1 MTVLTITQVSHPELL
16 CHYLRVCPNHL
27 AGALLIPGP
36 AGYRDT
42 TKLYLEYWHWQ
53 AFGDG
58 DPAAFLQMLRDSQY
72 PPERY
77 GFHAQLWCGVMAP
90 PSKPYD
96 LTVLSA
102 PLHGDSLQQVI
113 EAMVPTPAKLY
124 PSAFDLRE
132 LREDLD
138 LKAASAT
145 VPTDAGFLERVVRH
159 LLQDQCRTLLPD
171 YLQRLQHASA

>member
-1 MTVLTITQVSHPELL
+1 MTVLTITQVSYPELL
-16 CHYLRVCPNHL
+16 CHYLRICPDHL
-27 AGALLIPGP
+27 AGAILIPGP

-42 TKLYLEYWHWQ
+42 TQLYPEYWHWQ
-53 AFGDG
+53 AFQTGE
-58 DPAAFLQMLRDSQY
+58 PAAFLQLLRDIQY

-102 PLHGDSLQQVI
+102 ALQGESLQQVI
-113 EAMVPTPAKLY
+113 AALVPTPAKLY

-138 LKAASAT
+138 LKTASGA

-159 LLQDQCRTLLPD
+159 LLQGECRHLMPD
-171 YLQRLQHASA
+171 HLQRLKHAPA

>member
-1 MTVLTITQVSHPELL
+1 MPVLTATPASHPDLL
-16 CHYLRVCPNHL
+16 CHYLAACPDHC
-27 AGALLIPGP
+27 AGAILIPGP
-36 AGYRDT
+36 NGYRDT
-42 TKLYLEYWHWQ
+42 TQQYPEYWHWQ
-53 AFGDG
+53 AFQTG
-58 DPAAFLQMLRDSQY
+58 DPAAFLRMLRDSQH

-77 GFHAQLWCGVMAP
+77 GFHAQLWCGLFAP

-102 PLHGDSLQQVI
+102 ALQGESLQQVI
-113 EAMVPTPAKLY
+113 TAMVPTPAKLY

-145 VPTDAGFLERVVRH
+145 VPTNTSFLERVVRH
-159 LLQDQCRTLLPD
+159 LLQGECRTLLTD
-171 YLQRLQHASA
+171 HLQRLQPAPV

>member
-1 MTVLTITQVSHPELL
+1 MTVLTTTPASHPELL
-16 CHYLRVCPNHL
+16 CRYLAACPDHL
-27 AGALLIPGP
+27 AGAILIPGP

-42 TKLYLEYWHWQ
+42 TKLYPEYWHWQ

-58 DPAAFLQMLRDSQY
+58 DPAAFLRMLRDIHY

-77 GFHAQLWCGVMAP
+77 GFHAQLWCGVFAP

-102 PLHGDSLQQVI
+102 ALQGESLQPVI

-138 LKAASAT
+138 LKATSAT
-145 VPTDAGFLERVVRH
+145 VPTDTGFLERVVRH
-159 LLQDQCRTLLPD
+159 LLQGECRHLLPD
-171 YLQRLQHASA
+171 HLQRLQHAPA